1 MRTNKL
7 FKLLKAI
14 IPIVMA
20 MVSLTAF
27 SGCSSDEDVPVV
39 PKPKA
44 PTWNKNDLKAIF
56 AIYKKCGP
64 WLNEWDFNDSSTW
77 LGISYALDLDSN
89 QYRVVEFD
97 VPEGDFKG
105 DFPDEFTD
113 LTELRVLRIGGSMTG
128 QIPDSIS
135 KLKNL
140 EKLYI
145 WGTNMN
151 TTIPESIGE
160 LTNLKALSIKGNPG
174 VHGPLPNSIGNL
186 TNLEYINVM
195 ENNLSGELPK
205 SMKNLKKLYYC
216 VLVRNHFSGT
226 FPLEIAQN
234 SPVAYMCSE
243 NDIEN
248 LPFEIWSDSIKC
260 AMPDLQYNKLHG
272 TLPGWVFKTEEW
284 KNFHGFVSNQKEGY
298 GYSNYVE

>member
-7 FKLLKAI
+7 FKLFKAI

-20 MVSLTAF
+20 MVSLAAF
-27 SGCSSDEDVPVV
+27 SGCSSDADVPVV
-39 PKPKA
+39 PKQNA

-64 WLNEWDFNDSSTW
+64 WVNEWDFNDSSTW

-97 VPEGDFKG
+97 VSQGDFKG
-105 DFPDEFTD
+105 DFPGELTD

-140 EKLYI
+140 EELYI
-145 WGTNMN
+145 WSTNMN
-151 TTIPESIGE
+151 TTIPESIGK
-160 LTNLKALSIKGNPG
+160 LIHLQTLSIRNNPG

-186 TNLEYINVM
+186 TNLEYLSVSD
-195 ENNLSGELPK
+195 NNLSGELPK
-205 SMKNLKKLYYC
+205 SLKNLKKLYYC
-216 VLVRNHFSGT
+216 FMVNNHFSGT
-226 FPLEIAQN
+226 FPIEIIQ
-234 SPVAYMCSE
+234 SPAAAYMCSE
-243 NDIEN
+243 NDIDS
-248 LPFEIWSDSIKC
+248 LSFDIWSDSIQWE
-260 AMPDLQYNKLHG
+260 APDLQYNKLHG
-272 TLPGWVFKTEEW
+272 TIPNWVFKTKKW
-284 KNFHGFVSNQKEGY
+284 WRSHGSVGNQKEGY
-298 GYSNYVE
+298 GYTNFK